1 MDPAASRPA
10 VFLDRDGTVAE
21 DIGYVRDP
29 SKFTVFPWTGSA
41 VRHINE
47 SGMAAVLVTNQSAI
61 GRGLIDHALVGTVH
75 ELLVS
80 SLRSAGARLD
90 GLFYCP
96 HHPNDGCD
104 CRKPN
109 PGLLQRAG
117 RELNLDLSRSFMIG
131 DQHTDIRAG
140 HAVGART
147 VLVLTGHGDAQR
159 EANSESGVRPD
170 YVAPTLEEAV
180 RWVLETASQ

>member
-1 MDPAASRPA
+1 MPGRRKAA
-10 VFLDRDGTVAE
+10 VFMDRDGTVAE
-21 DIGYVRDP
+21 EIGYVRDP

-41 VRHINE
+41 VRRINE

-61 GRGLIDHALVGTVH
+61 GRGLIDHTLVETVH
-75 ELLVS
+75 ERLVS
-80 SLRSAGARLD
+80 HLGGAGAHLD

-109 PGLLQRAG
+109 PGLLRQAG
-117 RELNLDLSRSFMIG
+117 MELNLDLSRSFMIG
-131 DQHTDIRAG
+131 DSYTDIRAG

-147 VLVLTGHGDAQR
+147 VLVLTGHGNAQR
-159 EANSESGVRPD
+159 ETHAESEVQPD
-170 YVAPTLEEAV
+170 CVVPTLEDAV
-180 RWVLETASQ
+180 EWVLEMASR